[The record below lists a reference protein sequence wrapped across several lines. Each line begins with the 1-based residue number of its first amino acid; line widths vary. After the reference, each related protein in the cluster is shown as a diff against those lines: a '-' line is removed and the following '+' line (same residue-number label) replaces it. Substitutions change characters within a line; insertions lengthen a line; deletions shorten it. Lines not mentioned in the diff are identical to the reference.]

1 MKNGAQFSLVP
12 TVWTVYW
19 WLAPRT
25 FFRRNSPSFLIF
37 LMSRRPDSRDTI
49 LAAAEA
55 VVLKAGAAHL
65 TLDAVAEAAGISKGG
80 LLHRFPSKGALLG
93 AMVARQIA
101 RCEDVICAT
110 RDTLPDT
117 PGKELR
123 AYVLGALRDAAD
135 TKRICSALLA
145 AAANQPKLLAPVR
158 ENFRRRLEALAETT
172 TGGKLE
178 RAAVVCLAADG
189 LWLMELLGLSP
200 FKPTERERIIA
211 ELLRLAEAHA
221 SKPPVRRRRK
231 PLPLPTRA
239 ATAARPRKTALS
251 AALA

>member
-1 MKNGAQFSLVP
+1 
-12 TVWTVYW
+12 
-19 WLAPRT
+19 
-25 FFRRNSPSFLIF
+25 
-37 LMSRRPDSRDTI
+37 MSRHSDSRDTI

-55 VVLKAGAAHL
+55 VVLTAGAGHL

-80 LLHRFPSKGALLG
+80 LLHRFPSKEALVG
-93 AMVARQIA
+93 AMVARQIE
-101 RCEDVICAT
+101 RCEGAISDM

-117 PGKELR
+117 PGRELR

-158 ENFRRRLEALAETT
+158 ENSRHRLEALATT

-178 RAAVVCLAADG
+178 RAAVICLATDG

-200 FKPTERERIIA
+200 FKPAERERIIN
-211 ELLRLAEAHA
+211 ELLQLAEKHA
-221 SKPPVRRRRK
+221 VADRGKSQRAAPTRPAVRPSKPAVKRRR
-231 PLPLPTRA
+231 PTLVVA
-239 ATAARPRKTALS
+239 
-251 AALA
+251 

>member
-1 MKNGAQFSLVP
+1 
-12 TVWTVYW
+12 
-19 WLAPRT
+19 
-25 FFRRNSPSFLIF
+25 
-37 LMSRRPDSRDTI
+37 MSRRPDSRDTI

-65 TLDAVAEAAGISKGG
+65 TLDAVADAAGISKGG
-80 LLHRFPSKGALLG
+80 LLHRFPNKEALLG

-101 RCEDVICAT
+101 RCDDAICAT

-117 PGKELR
+117 PGKELQ

-135 TKRICSALLA
+135 TKRICTALLA
-145 AAANQPKLLAPVR
+145 VAANQPKLISPVR
-158 ENFRRRLEALAETT
+158 ESFRQRLEALAESA

-200 FKPTERERIIA
+200 FKPAERERIIA
-211 ELLRLAEAHA
+211 ELLRLAETHA
-221 SKPPVRRRRK
+221 VAPRRSVRNNGAAVKPRTQAAMKRRR
-231 PLPLPTRA
+231 PALVA
-239 ATAARPRKTALS
+239 A
-251 AALA
+251 